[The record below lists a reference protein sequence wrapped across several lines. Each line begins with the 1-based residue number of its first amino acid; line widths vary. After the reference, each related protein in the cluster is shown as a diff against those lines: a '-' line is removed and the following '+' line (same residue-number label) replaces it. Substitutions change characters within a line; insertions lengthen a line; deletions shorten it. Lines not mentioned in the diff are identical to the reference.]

1 MKTIW
6 PTPGATPLACFRA
19 AAAGCCGAEEEE
31 AACRKYARF
40 PFNAHAAS
48 CLFLNPP
55 TKRKWPS
62 QKRTRQMNAKAH
74 LNYTISNRTPFK
86 TPSPLHHAFL
96 AATKQIFNCW
106 PAWRCNFLFFCGG
119 VCVAEGT
126 TCPQHPRQKKKWSC
140 TEAKFPASGGGLVRW
155 NQEPSARMTLLPWC
169 GRGHGRGALWFAP
182 TVLVPPILAAST
194 RWDQERI
201 E

>member
-1 MKTIW
+1 M
-6 PTPGATPLACFRA
+6 PTSGENNLTNPGATPLACFRA
-19 AAAGCCGAEEEE
+19 AATGCCGAEEEE
-31 AACRKYARF
+31 AACHKYARF

-55 TKRKWPS
+55 TNNKMTKSRNE
-62 QKRTRQMNAKAH
+62 QRQMKPIVH
-74 LNYTISNRTPFK
+74 LNYTISYSPFK
-86 TPSPLHHAFL
+86 TPSPLHHAFI

-140 TEAKFPASGGGLVRW
+140 TKAKFPASGGG
-155 NQEPSARMTLLPWC
+155 A
-169 GRGHGRGALWFAP
+169 G
-182 TVLVPPILAAST
+182 
-194 RWDQERI
+194 
-201 E
+201 